1 MEKGDRM
8 SRLDGNAEVQKNA
21 VAPCAVVPDN
31 IVVSHENPRLDEHT
45 AGDGNDKALSALS
58 VIHGNY
64 DYVSFD
70 RFKGAS
76 FSFLN
81 KLAAET
87 TEETSNE
94 KEGARSD
101 E

>member
-8 SRLDGNAEVQKNA
+8 SGLDGNAAVQKNT

-31 IVVSHENPRLDEHT
+31 IAVSHENPRLDEHT

-58 VIHGNY
+58 VVHGNY

-70 RFKGAS
+70 GFKGANVS
-76 FSFLN
+76 LFN
-81 KLAAET
+81 KLAVET
-87 TEETSNE
+87 IEETSNE
-94 KEGARSD
+94 KEVVTSD